1 MIKTESRSRYMEFE
15 EFSGKTVD
23 EALMNAALKLQT
35 VSPVLFVD

>member
-1 MIKTESRSRYMEFE
+1 MEFE

-35 VSPVLFVD
+35 VKMKKKF